1 MIKLYQTAISFNSR
15 RVWMTLL
22 EKGLEFETIEVQ
34 LNGQQLQPEFL
45 ALNPF
50 HHIPVLVD
58 GEMKVIESLAI
69 LDYLEAKYPAPQMLP
84 TDPTDLAKVRM
95 VEMVTVNELA
105 LAMMPLYPKMLGL
118 GEGDPLQV
126 AEALQK
132 ITTNLQFFEDLLD
145 ERPFF
150 GSNTITLAEPV
161 AGTVISYLG
170 SAGITLTEFPK
181 LRSWLERLMLRPS
194 WSATQASAKQMAAL
208 KQMMIDRF
216 AAPQVNA

>member
-15 RVWMTLL
+15 RVWITLL
-22 EKGLEFETIEVQ
+22 EKGLDFAIEEVQ
-34 LNGQQLQPEFL
+34 LNGQQFQPEFL

-58 GEMKVIESLAI
+58 GEMSVIESLAI
-69 LDYLEAKYPAPQMLP
+69 LDYLEAKYPQPQMLP
-84 TDPTDLAKVRM
+84 TNPTDLAKVRM
-95 VEMVTVNELA
+95 VEMITVNELA
-105 LAMMPLYPKMLGL
+105 VAMVPLYPKMLGL

-126 AEALQK
+126 AEAVQK
-132 ITTNLQFFEDLLD
+132 INTNLQFLESLLD

-161 AGTVISYLG
+161 AGTVIAYLG
-170 SAGITLTEFPK
+170 GAGITLTEFPK
-181 LRSWLERLMLRPS
+181 LSTWLERLMLRPA

-208 KQMMIDRF
+208 KQMMIDRL
-216 AAPQVNA
+216 AAAA